1 MTIGEGTKIA
11 SNLITAEPYLITI
24 GKNVTI
30 SHGVDFVTHD
40 NCVCKLFGVS
50 NDLYGRITIGNN
62 CFIGAHATIL
72 YGVSLANNVIVAA
85 GSVVTKSVNEERVI
99 VAGNPAKIIGSWDKF
114 EGKVVGHVINTKG
127 LSVVAKKEKLL
138 ANEHKFVKK

>member
-11 SNLITAEPYLITI
+11 SNLITSESYLITI

-50 NDLYGRITIGNN
+50 NDLYGRINIGDN

-72 YGVSLANNVIVAA
+72 YGVNIANNVIVAS
-85 GSVVTKSVNEERVI
+85 GSVVTKSITEERVI
-99 VAGNPAKIIGSWDKF
+99 VAGNPARIIGSWETF
-114 EGKVVGHVINTKG
+114 ENKVVK
-127 LSVVAKKEKLL
+127 
-138 ANEHKFVKK
+138 